1 VRVRLG
7 VGDGRAHGAPAAPA
21 PPPHA
26 STTAPHL
33 GWALGRAE
41 AELWLYCAA
50 QHLPEGVFGNNWL
63 ELHHE
68 ASGGAPRVLCV
79 RLNQRAYPRLAWA
92 RTARV

>member
-1 VRVRLG
+1 
-7 VGDGRAHGAPAAPA
+7 
-21 PPPHA
+21 
-26 STTAPHL
+26 
-33 GWALGRAE
+33 
-41 AELWLYCAA
+41 LWLYCAA

-92 RTARV
+92 QTARVWRRGAHTAVRLRFDAGGALLRWVLGSVEHGSGGLKVSE

>member
-1 VRVRLG
+1 
-7 VGDGRAHGAPAAPA
+7 
-21 PPPHA
+21 
-26 STTAPHL
+26 
-33 GWALGRAE
+33 
-41 AELWLYCAA
+41 LWLYCAA

-92 RTARV
+92 QTARV

>member
-1 VRVRLG
+1 M
-7 VGDGRAHGAPAAPA
+7 
-21 PPPHA
+21 
-26 STTAPHL
+26 
-33 GWALGRAE
+33 
-41 AELWLYCAA
+41 WLYCAA